1 MHTRLVAL
9 PLIFVCA
16 VCGPIAAAELEL
28 PIREQGVLNGANYTI
43 QIPEDWNGGLVLF
56 AHGYLVSEAQ
66 RSYHLPYIDLP
77 FTDDVDPESGDPA
90 SHRMMAAALER
101 GFATA
106 RHRYSRV
113 GYMMQEGTLETEML
127 RHYFES
133 TYGATWP
140 TIITGNHG
148 GGTITINLLEKFPES
163 YDGGIALTPLS
174 APALD
179 SLKERVF
186 DMRLVFDWMFP
197 PGLPGSV
204 VDFSE
209 PVNAAEN
216 IPKLLA
222 AHPDRVPVFMRMFD
236 FENERELAFTLGFY
250 CHVLRELAVD
260 RGLGNAFD
268 NTNTLYTGSDDD
280 ATLNREIPRYT
291 ADPRAVEYLTRWATF
306 TGELSDP
313 LIVVSAL
320 EDPIVH
326 AEVTRDYDN
335 LTRRRGTPHDY
346 VQMWVPHDRA
356 WYTSDQIRQ
365 ALDMLLAW
373 IEHGTRPT
381 PGELEQQTAPAP

>member
-1 MHTRLVAL
+1 MNGRTVVMLFLVA
-9 PLIFVCA
+9 CA
-16 VCGPIAAAELEL
+16 VCATAAAVDFEL
-28 PIREQGVLNGANYTI
+28 PVREQGVLNGANFTI
-43 QIPEDWNGGLVLF
+43 QIPENWNGGLVLF
-56 AHGYLVSEAQ
+56 AHGYLVSPAQ

-77 FTDDVDPESGDPA
+77 FGDDIDRKFGDAA

-106 RHRYSRV
+106 RHRYSKV
-113 GYMMQEGTLETEML
+113 GYMLQEGTLETEML

-133 TYGATWP
+133 TYGQTHP

-163 YDGGIALTPLS
+163 YEGGIALTPVS
-174 APALD
+174 SPSLD

-186 DMRLVFDWMFP
+186 DMRLLFDYLFP

-222 AHPDRVPVFMRMFD
+222 AHPDNVPVILKMFD
-236 FENERELAFTLGFY
+236 FESEQEFAYTLGFY

-260 RGLGNAFD
+260 RNLGNAFD

-280 ATLNREIPRYT
+280 AKLNREIPRHT
-291 ADPRAVEYLTRWATF
+291 ADQKAVDYLTQWATF
-306 TGELSDP
+306 TGELQDP
-313 LIVVSAL
+313 LIIVSAL
-320 EDPIVH
+320 EDPIVN
-326 AEVTRDYDN
+326 AEVTREYDN
-335 LTRRRGTPHDY
+335 LTRRIGTAHNY
-346 VQMWVPHDRA
+346 VQMWVPHNRA
-356 WYTSDQIRQ
+356 WYTFDQIQQ
-365 ALDMLLAW
+365 AFDMLLAW
-373 IEHGTRPT
+373 MTDGTRPQ
-381 PGELEQQTAPAP
+381 PGELKHRP